1 MLMIDEASAAL
12 VAPSARLVLLSN
24 SELLD
29 SSFHQHLHDSPQ
41 LRLIRSNA
49 LRPGVNDA
57 DLILIDV
64 SSFTEEECLRLLRQ
78 LRDTVTALVNAQP
91 EQARRLLELHPWIKG
106 VFYPSTS
113 RSNFSRGVT
122 VMLNG
127 GDWLPRALME
137 KLLGRYRQ
145 LTHASR
151 AIDDLSVREKQI
163 LALAGKGLSNSEI
176 ADCLHL
182 STHTIKSH
190 IHNALGKLGASNRA
204 QGASL
209 VLGHVSEA
217 GT

>member
-1 MLMIDEASAAL
+1 MIDEARSAL
-12 VAPSARLVLLSN
+12 VASSARLVLLSN

-29 SSFHQHLHDSPQ
+29 NSLHQYLVDYPQ
-41 LRLIRSNA
+41 LRLTRSNT
-49 LRPGVNDA
+49 LRFGLNDA
-57 DLILIDV
+57 NLTLVDV
-64 SSFTEEECLRLLRQ
+64 GSFQDEDCLRILRQ
-78 LRDTVTALVNAQP
+78 LRDTPTALVNAQP

-106 VFYPSTS
+106 VFYPCTS
-113 RSNFSRGVT
+113 RGNFSRGVS
-122 VMLNG
+122 VMLDG

-176 ADCLHL
+176 ADRLHL

-190 IHNALGKLGASNRA
+190 IHNALSKLGASNRA

-217 GT
+217 GI